1 MQFYIFVIY
10 LLPWAYFILLSVTD
24 DRITVM
30 LKRVINIFKTAND
43 QKDKF
48 AVLIVISFQFSSY
61 PSKSNCQF
69 DVTFFKL
76 IKVFLK
82 NKCIYCIY
90 LILKLK

>member
-1 MQFYIFVIY
+1 
-10 LLPWAYFILLSVTD
+10 
-24 DRITVM
+24 M

-76 IKVFLK
+76 IKVFFKEEVYILYISYLK
-82 NKCIYCIY
+82 VKISLKYTY
-90 LILKLK
+90 TSAFLKLY